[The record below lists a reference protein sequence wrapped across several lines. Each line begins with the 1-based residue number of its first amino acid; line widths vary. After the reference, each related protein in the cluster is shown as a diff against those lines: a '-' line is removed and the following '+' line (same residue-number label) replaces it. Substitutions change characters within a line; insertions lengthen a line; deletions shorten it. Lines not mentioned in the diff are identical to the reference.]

1 MAQSEAARSFSISEQ
16 SDVQDLLIRTEKV
29 LTHERGQVV
38 EACYNPPHRHVDASI
53 SSTISC
59 LIYATAR
66 MVQHYASDI
75 VCEIDR
81 IREDFFDPE
90 RSGTS
95 RFLIGFRDNGVDAVS
110 AVLYRLTQEGSNPY
124 HAVFEVE
131 IEHRADGA
139 VILAMSEVKELV
151 LILSNGHRLASGMPD
166 PGETPEGPAR
176 KEA

>member
-16 SDVQDLLIRTEKV
+16 SEVQDLLIRTGKA
-29 LTHERGQVV
+29 LTHERGQVT
-38 EACYNPPHRHVDASI
+38 EAFCNPPYRHVDASI

-90 RSGTS
+90 RAGTS
-95 RFLIGFRDNGVDAVS
+95 RFLIGFRENGVDAVS

-124 HAVFEVE
+124 HAVFVVE

-139 VILAMSEVKELV
+139 VVLTMSEVKELV
-151 LILSNGHRLASGMPD
+151 LIMPNGRMLKSGI
-166 PGETPEGPAR
+166 PAADDAQK
-176 KEA
+176 KEVV

>member
-16 SDVQDLLIRTEKV
+16 SEVQDLLIRTGKA
-29 LTHERGQVV
+29 LTHERGQVT
-38 EACYNPPHRHVDASI
+38 EAFCNPPYRHVDASI

-90 RSGTS
+90 RAGTS
-95 RFLIGFRDNGVDAVS
+95 RFLIGFRNNGVDAVS

-124 HAVFEVE
+124 HAVFVVE

-139 VILAMSEVKELV
+139 VVLTMSEVKELV
-151 LILSNGHRLASGMPD
+151 LIMPNGRMLKSGI
-166 PGETPEGPAR
+166 PAADDAQK
-176 KEA
+176 KEVV

>member
-16 SDVQDLLIRTEKV
+16 SDVQDLLIRTGKA
-29 LTHERGQVV
+29 LTHERGQVT
-38 EACYNPPHRHVDASI
+38 EAFCNPPYRHVDASI

-90 RSGTS
+90 RAGTS
-95 RFLIGFRDNGVDAVS
+95 RFLIGFRENGVDAVS

-124 HAVFEVE
+124 HAVFVVE

-139 VILAMSEVKELV
+139 VVLTMSEVKELV
-151 LILSNGHRLASGMPD
+151 LIMPNGRMLKSGI
-166 PGETPEGPAR
+166 PAADDAQK
-176 KEA
+176 KEVV

>member
-16 SDVQDLLIRTEKV
+16 SEVQDLLIRTGKA
-29 LTHERGQVV
+29 LTHERGQVT
-38 EACYNPPHRHVDASI
+38 EAFCNPPYRHVDASI

-90 RSGTS
+90 RAGTS
-95 RFLIGFRDNGVDAVS
+95 RFLIGFRENGVDAVS

-124 HAVFEVE
+124 HAVFVVE

-139 VILAMSEVKELV
+139 VVLTMSEVKELV
-151 LILSNGHRLASGMPD
+151 LIMPNGRMLKSGI
-166 PGETPEGPAR
+166 PAADDAQ
-176 KEA
+176 KKKVV

>member
-16 SDVQDLLIRTEKV
+16 SEVQDLLIRTGKA
-29 LTHERGQVV
+29 LTHERGQVT
-38 EACYNPPHRHVDASI
+38 EAFCNPPYRHVDASI

-90 RSGTS
+90 RAGTS
-95 RFLIGFRDNGVDAVS
+95 RFLIGFRENGVDAVS

-124 HAVFEVE
+124 HAVFVVE

-139 VILAMSEVKELV
+139 VVLTMSEVKELV
-151 LILSNGHRLASGMPD
+151 LIMPNGRILKSGI
-166 PGETPEGPAR
+166 PAADDAQK
-176 KEA
+176 KEVV